1 MQPFKTHHGR
11 TGPSASMWWARGSS
25 QLQRRRSGALWRD
38 FSAWQDQSFDT
49 SRLQNPAGTACS
61 AAMTADTN
69 DTEDQP
75 ADAPHYHGHRE
86 RLRER
91 FHFAGPDAL
100 SDYELLE
107 LALFPALP
115 RRDTKPLAK
124 SLLKKFGSF
133 AEVIHAPETR
143 LREVNGIGDASIHQL
158 KLIAAAAGRIARGQL
173 TARTLLS
180 SWNDVIDYCRT
191 TMAFADKEQ
200 FRILFLDKRNQL
212 IADEVQQTG
221 TVDHTPVY
229 PREVIKRAL
238 ELSATAILLVHN
250 HPSGDPTPSQADI
263 TMTRAIIDIAA
274 PLGISVHDHIIVGRN
289 GHASLKGMKLI

>member
-1 MQPFKTHHGR
+1 MLAPMAAKTSDPQNQPE
-11 TGPSASMWWARGSS
+11 
-25 QLQRRRSGALWRD
+25 
-38 FSAWQDQSFDT
+38 
-49 SRLQNPAGTACS
+49 
-61 AAMTADTN
+61 AAET
-69 DTEDQP
+69 
-75 ADAPHYHGHRE
+75 PHFHGHRE

-91 FHFAGPDAL
+91 FHGAGPDAL

-107 LALFPALP
+107 MVLFTAKAQG
-115 RRDTKPLAK
+115 DVKPLAK
-124 SLLKKFGSF
+124 MLLKTFGSF
-133 AEVIHAPETR
+133 AEVIHAPATR
-143 LREVNGIGDASIHQL
+143 LRQIKGVGDRTITEL
-158 KLIAAAAGRIARGQL
+158 KLIAAAASRIAKGQL
-173 TARTLLS
+173 QQRAALS

-263 TMTRAIIDIAA
+263 QMTKAIIEIAK
-274 PLGISVHDHIIVGRN
+274 PLGIAVHDHIIVGRY
-289 GHASLKGMKLI
+289 GHASLKGLKLI